1 MLLRCSFAVP
11 KLPSTYSRTH
21 STMKEEHNERAGGE
35 RGAER
40 RLSYIAMQV
49 THANL
54 LLRSSPAHY
63 RTYQRDPKVHWPGW
77 PAGSTSRP
85 RVRRRGRRAGPREI
99 AVLVTPTL
107 PILPPPPPVMPPV
120 VVVVPSVPSV
130 PTRVAVVVGEGAS
143 SPPARMRG
151 RGRSSRRR
159 ETRARARH
167 GERGRDRRGAARAAA
182 RARAR
187 AAAAAA
193 HPRLHPHPDPDQRG
207 AAGAAGAAPRGRD
220 PQQRAGGRG
229 SGREGQ
235 CGACV
240 RVVAPSHHRREAD
253 RDTTATADEEAAS

>member
-1 MLLRCSFAVP
+1 MGRLSLHQHATWPQAPHMGMFIFASEHGQEWKVQRRTHAKTERRSCRVILPSPMLLRCSFAVP

-159 ETRARARH
+159 ETRARARR
-167 GERGRDRRGAARAAA
+167 GERGRGRRGAARAAA

-187 AAAAAA
+187 AAACAAA
-193 HPRLHPHPDPDQRG
+193 
-207 AAGAAGAAPRGRD
+207 AARWWSEKERRRPPRG
-220 PQQRAGGRG
+220 
-229 SGREGQ
+229 
-235 CGACV
+235 
-240 RVVAPSHHRREAD
+240 
-253 RDTTATADEEAAS
+253 